1 MGGAMTGIWTLTWF
15 DFEQF
20 FSILFFQNVLEKP
33 VALERVM
40 ATITYRVSEKTW
52 EFSDEFDIVFL
63 NNSLI

>member
-20 FSILFFQNVLEKP
+20 FSILFFLNVLEKP

-40 ATITYRVSEKTW
+40 ATITYRVSEKNLGIQW
-52 EFSDEFDIVFL
+52 RIRYRLFK
-63 NNSLI
+63 